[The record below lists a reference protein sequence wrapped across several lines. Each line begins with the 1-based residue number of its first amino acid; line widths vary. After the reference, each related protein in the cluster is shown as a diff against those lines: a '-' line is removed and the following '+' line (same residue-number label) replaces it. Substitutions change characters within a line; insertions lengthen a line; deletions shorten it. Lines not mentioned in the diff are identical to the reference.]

1 MNATFNLDTIR
12 IMLHVLGVTVWLG
25 GQIVLVGILPVLREA
40 NVEGLPAQ
48 VARAFMK
55 VAAPAFALTFLTGIW
70 NLFEVDLQAASSGY
84 NAVFGIKFILVLVS
98 GFSASVHSR
107 TDDPKKRAV
116 TGALGLLSAFVAF
129 FLGFVL

>member
-1 MNATFNLDTIR
+1 MNATLDLDTIR

-55 VAAPAFALTFLTGIW
+55 VAAPAFALTFVTGIW
-70 NLFEVDLQAASSGY
+70 NLIAVDLQAASSGY

-98 GFSASVHSR
+98 GGAASVHS
-107 TDDPKKRAV
+107 
-116 TGALGLLSAFVAF
+116 
-129 FLGFVL
+129 